1 VIYVENILLDTSAST
16 VAVVY
21 DISASIVAV
30 VYDSDGCTV
39 LQLTV
44 MVAVDFYIGARTT

>member
-1 VIYVENILLDTSAST
+1 MIYVENILLDTSAST
-16 VAVVY
+16 VVY